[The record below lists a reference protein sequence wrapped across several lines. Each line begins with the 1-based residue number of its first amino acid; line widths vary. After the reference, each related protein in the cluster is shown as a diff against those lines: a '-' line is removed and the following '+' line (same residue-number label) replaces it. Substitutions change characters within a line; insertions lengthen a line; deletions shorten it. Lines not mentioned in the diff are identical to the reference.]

1 MKRKPLSLN
10 FSLKQSEIILNV
22 DQTVKHDPVNHPS
35 HYTFSKIEVL
45 DAIEEWGVN
54 FHTGNIIKYLLR
66 AGRKTENPI
75 QDLQKAEF
83 YLKRLIKLEE
93 EKLWE

>member
-1 MKRKPLSLN
+1 MKRKPLSLS
-10 FSLKQSEIILNV
+10 FSLKLSKRIVNV
-22 DQTVKHDPVNHPS
+22 DQTAKHDPVNHPS

>member
-1 MKRKPLSLN
+1 MSLSFSPKRLERIVGVN
-10 FSLKQSEIILNV
+10 
-22 DQTVKHDPVNHPS
+22 QTVKHDPVNHPS

-66 AGRKTENPI
+66 AGRKTENPM
-75 QDLQKAEF
+75 QDLRKAEF

-93 EKLWE
+93 EKNGNSD

>member
-1 MKRKPLSLN
+1 MSLN